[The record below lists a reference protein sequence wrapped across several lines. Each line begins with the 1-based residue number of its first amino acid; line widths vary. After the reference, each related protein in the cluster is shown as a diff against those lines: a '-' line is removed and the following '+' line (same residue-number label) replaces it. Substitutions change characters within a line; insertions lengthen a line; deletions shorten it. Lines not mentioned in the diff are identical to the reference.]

1 MNSDELRF
9 SKALDVVLQDE
20 GGYSN
25 DPDDPGG
32 STNLGI
38 TQKDLDHWAAILG
51 LPHSVKSLTHNDA
64 AIFYKHVWWDKYNY
78 NAINS
83 ITIATKI
90 FDLAV
95 NIGAIPAAFILQ
107 KSLQWAAY
115 GIEDDGVIGQKTL
128 AAVNEM
134 CLHGREDDL
143 HYELMEEATHYYEHL
158 TEENPKLYKFLKGWL
173 RRAEE

>member
-1 MNSDELRF
+1 MTPDDRF
-9 SKALDVVLQDE
+9 NHALSMVLENE

-25 DPDDPGG
+25 DEDDPGG
-32 STNLGI
+32 ATNLGI
-38 TQKDLDHWAAILG
+38 TQRDLDKWGAILG
-51 LPHSVKSLTHNDA
+51 LPHSVKNLTHNDA
-64 AIFYKHVWWDKYNY
+64 AIFYKKVWWDKYNY

-83 ITIATKI
+83 LEIATKI

-95 NIGAIPAAFILQ
+95 NIGSIPAALILQ
-107 KSLQWAAY
+107 KSLQWAGY
-115 GIEDDGVIGQKTL
+115 GIVDDGVIGAKTI

-143 HYELMEEATHYYEHL
+143 HVEITEEATHYYEHL

-173 RRAEE
+173 RRAKE